1 MRHPPPVKRPYRVPT
16 RSGWPFKTIILSTA
30 LARKIQKQT
39 CQEPKEASF
48 CTLAPR
54 NRFLTRLS
62 ATKPITSHEAFWPCQ
77 GQPCSVP
84 GSYWLVILDIGI
96 EIAKTLDRSDHD
108 RDLVAQL
115 RATAGGNC
123 QLLPMSLRLATICTG
138 SALDAVGHSARTDR
152 SLEARGMPWIREQ
165 TSMDFSWLWLCAGL
179 AGLFVLTGSASG
191 DELRQ
196 F

>member
-1 MRHPPPVKRPYRVPT
+1 
-16 RSGWPFKTIILSTA
+16 A

-39 CQEPKEASF
+39 CQEPKKASF

-54 NRFLTRLS
+54 NRFLLTRLS
-62 ATKPITSHEAFWPCQ
+62 ATKPITSHEAVWPCQ

-84 GSYWLVILDIGI
+84 GSHWLVILDIGI

-123 QLLPMSLRLATICTG
+123 QLLPMSLRLATICTR
-138 SALDAVGHSARTDR
+138 SAS
-152 SLEARGMPWIREQ
+152 MPWDTRNGRRSRSRPSECRGSGSKHRWIFLGGGCVR
-165 TSMDFSWLWLCAGL
+165 TCWPGRLDGLCAWG
-179 AGLFVLTGSASG
+179 
-191 DELRQ
+191 
-196 F
+196 

>member
-1 MRHPPPVKRPYRVPT
+1 AFDDGLEVFVLALPPISAHAEEAAQSAGPARVVLASLSRRRFHGGFHAYLLLLIDWWGPLSHRP
-16 RSGWPFKTIILSTA
+16 
-30 LARKIQKQT
+30 
-39 CQEPKEASF
+39 
-48 CTLAPR
+48 
-54 NRFLTRLS
+54 S
-62 ATKPITSHEAFWPCQ
+62 ATKPITSHEAVWPSQ

-138 SALDAVGHSARTDR
+138 SALDAVGHSEPTEK
-152 SLEARGMPWIREQ
+152 SL
-165 TSMDFSWLWLCAGL
+165 
-179 AGLFVLTGSASG
+179 
-191 DELRQ
+191 
-196 F
+196 